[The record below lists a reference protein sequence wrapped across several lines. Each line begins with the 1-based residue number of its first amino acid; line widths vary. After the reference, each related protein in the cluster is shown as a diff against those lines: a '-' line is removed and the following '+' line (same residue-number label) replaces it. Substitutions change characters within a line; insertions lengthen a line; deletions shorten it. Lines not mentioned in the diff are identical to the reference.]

1 MTLDISD
8 ILRHWPH
15 DAGQITARKIRGRD
29 GRWKVQMRLDLG
41 LLQMEMD
48 GRPDG
53 QQPHG
58 YESYLDFHIARL
70 EDYRDEHETDY
81 GFVLT
86 SDECTELREEGLQYY
101 YRYLCLFHLEEFE
114 LVERDTHRNLVLF
127 DMMRDF
133 ADRDED
139 RMSLEV
145 YRAYVIMMSSQAGA
159 RRLLYEGD
167 YKQALDVVLGGL
179 DSIRKFLRTL
189 GHEDSEE
196 SGEIT
201 ALKQLADEI
210 LKLTPKP
217 PIELLRE
224 RMQKAVERE
233 DFALAAK
240 LRDEIKEIE
249 TQDVEA

>member
-15 DAGQITARKIRGRD
+15 EAGQITARKIRGRD

-53 QQPHG
+53 SRPHG
-58 YESYLDFHIARL
+58 FDSVLDYHQSRL
-70 EDYRDEHETDY
+70 KDYRNENNTDY
-81 GFVLT
+81 GFVL
-86 SDECTELREEGLQYY
+86 SPEECAALREEGLQYY

-114 LVERDTHRNLVLF
+114 LVERDTYRNMVLF
-127 DMMRDF
+127 DLVRDH
-133 ADRDED
+133 ADREED
-139 RMSLEV
+139 RMSLEA
-145 YRAYVIMMSSQAGA
+145 YRPYVVMMNAQARS
-159 RRLLYEGD
+159 RRLLYEGE
-167 YKQALDVVLGGL
+167 YRKALDVVLKGL
-179 DSIRKFLRTL
+179 EDIRKFLRTV
-189 GHEDSEE
+189 GHEPTEE
-196 SGEIT
+196 TGEVA

-233 DFALAAK
+233 DFTLAAR
-240 LRDEIKEIE
+240 LRDEIRDLQ
-249 TQDVEA
+249 TQDIEA